1 MKNIDI
7 KINKLIDHTLL
18 KAFATAEDIK
28 KLCEEAK
35 EYDFASVCV
44 NPCNVKL
51 AHELLKGTDVRVC
64 TVIGFPL
71 GANTMEVK
79 AYETEDAVKNG
90 ANEIDMVINVGK
102 AKEHDFNYLVEEIR
116 SVVDSADGNLVK
128 VILETCYLTDEEIV
142 EACHAASIAGAQFVK
157 TSTGF
162 GTGGATVEHVS
173 LMRKSIS
180 STMSVKASGGI
191 RTLEDL
197 EKMVA
202 AGATRIGASSG
213 KKIIEEYN
221 ERNKK

>member
-116 SVVDSADGNLVK
+116 SVVDSADGNFVK

-162 GTGGATVEHVS
+162 GTGGATVKHVS
-173 LMRKSIS
+173 LMRKSIP

>member
-162 GTGGATVEHVS
+162 GTGGATVKHVS
-173 LMRKSIS
+173 LMRKSIP